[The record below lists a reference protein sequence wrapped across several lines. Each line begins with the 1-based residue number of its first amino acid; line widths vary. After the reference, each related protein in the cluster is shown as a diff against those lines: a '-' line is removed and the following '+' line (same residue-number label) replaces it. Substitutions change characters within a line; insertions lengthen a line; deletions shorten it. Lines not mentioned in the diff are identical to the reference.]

1 MVAYFTFDDF
11 GDNLEEIEMK
21 LPRKKILYL
30 DVAEIDAYASKKTD
44 TDDAATTTVSP
55 TATEPIKKKLVLSS
69 ENTAGE
75 APSVAGSPDASSGEK
90 QKKGKGKKK

>member
-1 MVAYFTFDDF
+1 MSFQLKPVAEPAAS
-11 GDNLEEIEMK
+11 G
-21 LPRKKILYL
+21 
-30 DVAEIDAYASKKTD
+30 VAEIDAYASKKTD